1 MKKNIYF
8 AIFSFLALVLI
19 VAVPCLLKNTFLDNN
34 ALTALYVTSKVIWG
48 LMFVGAVSY
57 ALFANTSNGVSL
69 SLVGI
74 ASLYQF
80 LPLVVR
86 ALLGVDNATLWV
98 LVLLIASLMIFV
110 AIVGGIITMNKKMV
124 KSEKASEGKTIE
136 IFKD

>member
-19 VAVPCLLKNTFLDNN
+19 VVVPCLLKNTFLDNN
-34 ALTALYVTSKVIWG
+34 TLTALYVTSKVIWG
-48 LMFVGAVSY
+48 LMFVGCVSY
-57 ALFANTSNGVSL
+57 ALFANTSNGVSIT
-69 SLVGI
+69 LVGI

-86 ALLGVDNATLWV
+86 ALLGVDNATLWI
-98 LVLLIASLMIFV
+98 LVLLVVSLMIFV
-110 AIVGGIITMNKKMV
+110 ALVGAIISMNKKMV
-124 KSEKASEGKTIE
+124 KSEKESEGKTIE

>member
-48 LMFVGAVSY
+48 LMFVGTVSY

-80 LPLVVR
+80 LPLAVR

-110 AIVGGIITMNKKMV
+110 AFVGGIITMNTKMV

>member
-19 VAVPCLLKNTFLDNN
+19 VAVPYLLKNTFLDNN
-34 ALTALYVTSKVIWG
+34 VLTALYVTSKVIWG

-57 ALFANTSNGVSL
+57 ALFANTANGVSL

-80 LPLVVR
+80 LPLAVR

-110 AIVGGIITMNKKMV
+110 AFVGGIITMNKKMV

>member
-34 ALTALYVTSKVIWG
+34 ALTALYITSKVIWG

-80 LPLVVR
+80 LPLAVR

-98 LVLLIASLMIFV
+98 LVLLIASLMIFP
-110 AIVGGIITMNKKMV
+110 IVFFLSIL
-124 KSEKASEGKTIE
+124 E
-136 IFKD
+136 

>member
-48 LMFVGAVSY
+48 LMFVGTVSY

-80 LPLVVR
+80 LPLAVR

-110 AIVGGIITMNKKMV
+110 AFVGGIITMNKKMV

>member
-1 MKKNIYF
+1 
-8 AIFSFLALVLI
+8 
-19 VAVPCLLKNTFLDNN
+19 
-34 ALTALYVTSKVIWG
+34 
-48 LMFVGAVSY
+48 MFVGAVSY

-80 LPLVVR
+80 LPLAVR

-110 AIVGGIITMNKKMV
+110 AFVGGIITMNKKMV

>member
-48 LMFVGAVSY
+48 LMFVGAESY

-80 LPLVVR
+80 LPLAVR
-86 ALLGVDNATLWV
+86 ALLGVDNATLWI

-110 AIVGGIITMNKKMV
+110 AFVGGIITMNKKMV

>member
-1 MKKNIYF
+1 
-8 AIFSFLALVLI
+8 
-19 VAVPCLLKNTFLDNN
+19 
-34 ALTALYVTSKVIWG
+34 
-48 LMFVGAVSY
+48 MFVGAVSY

-80 LPLVVR
+80 LPLAVR

-110 AIVGGIITMNKKMV
+110 ALVGGIITMNKKMV

>member
-34 ALTALYVTSKVIWG
+34 ALTALYITSKVIWG
-48 LMFVGAVSY
+48 LMFVGTVSY

-80 LPLVVR
+80 LPLAVR

-110 AIVGGIITMNKKMV
+110 ALVGGIITMNKKMV